1 MKKLYTSLF
10 FFLICLTALAQIKN
24 VVTGKV
30 VDPQNKPL
38 ELVNL
43 KVVETNQYAVT
54 DKNGLFR
61 INGSETNNILTLE
74 FSYIGFQKLR
84 LPIAIKAGETNLGN
98 ITLKVL
104 DLSLENIEINAKRN
118 YSGSTNSSLIINRD
132 MIEQIPAL
140 SVNDLLN
147 QIPNRKIQPPSL
159 QNIQN
164 LTLRSVF
171 EPTTTGR
178 DPFTLNN
185 SFGVAIIIDGNNI
198 SNNANMQGYNP
209 GLRGLGSTSVSSNSF
224 GLTGTTSTSSY
235 SGDFAY
241 GGTDLRQIP
250 ADNIESIEVIAGVPS
265 VKYGD
270 LSDGAV
276 IIERQAGKSPAYV
289 RMQVR
294 DNATSYNFSKGF
306 VLSPKLGSF
315 NVGVNYVNSYADN
328 RDKIKAYKRIN
339 TNAMWTNSFGKEK
352 RLKNTLSF
360 DYGRNLDGI
369 KKDDDDPTSKIL
381 NFNSWNLS
389 LSNRTSYSIGGDFIK
404 NISLN
409 LRYSNSH
416 QRTYTEQ
423 LVNNPYILYNNAT
436 ETGLTNGIYDKG
448 VYTAVS
454 DVDGRPVTA
463 SAQLDLNGEFRT
475 GEIRHNLN
483 FGGNF
488 SYAANNGLGRL
499 SDPSRARPGYNTTG
513 NSLSSG
519 PSERYYD
526 FSLAYAQKDF
536 GLYTEDVFTLK
547 INNRDLNFRGGL
559 RLDGQNGFI
568 TLSPR
573 TNINY
578 QISDDFRLGFAYG
591 LSVKSPGLA
600 QRYPGPTFV
609 DVPLINAYNGNAN
622 ESASIFYV
630 QRFDPDGSKL
640 KSSKGQTFELTG
652 LYKIKDYQL
661 SFSLFNKLNTQGY
674 NTVTQYDILSLPQY
688 TAVFVPGSKP
698 ILTQNGVKRFLI
710 NHNEFNNDLKTDNQG
725 FDLILSTPKYE
736 AISTSFNISG
746 GIYRSN
752 YQETS
757 DRFGSTISDN
767 NTIPD
772 YPVTGVYAPRKQTT
786 YFSSGR
792 VTSSTHIPAI
802 SLIVQLTAE
811 FSFLNK
817 TLVNAN
823 DGVPKGYFTRDVRYI
838 EITNPDPSSTVY
850 GHLFIPENE
859 LVSDNQYRIY
869 SNYHLSLAKEIKK
882 RFRFAFNAY
891 NFLNY
896 QPRYQKPGSNTV
908 TSPNG
913 APTFGIEL
921 SLKL

>member
-1 MKKLYTSLF
+1 M
-10 FFLICLTALAQIKN
+10 AQIKN
-24 VVTGKV
+24 QITGKV
-30 VDPQNKPL
+30 VDSQNKPL
-38 ELVNL
+38 ELVNI
-43 KVVETNQYAVT
+43 KVIETNQYATT
-54 DKNGLFR
+54 DKSGVFR
-61 INGSETNNILTLE
+61 INGSEINNVLTLE

-84 LPIAIKAGETNLGN
+84 IPVTVKSGETNLGN
-98 ITLKVL
+98 ISLKIL

-118 YSGSTNSSLIINRD
+118 YSGSTNSSLIITRD
-132 MIEQIPAL
+132 LIEQTPAL

-147 QIPNRKIQPPSL
+147 QIPNRKITPPSL

-164 LTLRSVF
+164 LTLRSAF
-171 EPTTTGR
+171 ELTTNGR

-185 SFGVAIIIDGNNI
+185 SFGVAIIVDGNNI

-209 GLRGLGSTSVSSNSF
+209 GLRGLGSTSISSNDF

-241 GGTDLRQIP
+241 GGTDLRQIS

-265 VKYGD
+265 VKYSD

-294 DNATSYNFSKGF
+294 DNATSYSFSRGF
-306 VLSPKLGSF
+306 MLSPQLGSF

-339 TNAMWTNSFGKEK
+339 TNAMWTNSFGKDK
-352 RLKNTLSF
+352 RIKNTLSF
-360 DYGRNLDGI
+360 DYSRNLDGI
-369 KKDDDDPTSKIL
+369 KKDDDDPTSRIVS
-381 NFNSWNLS
+381 FHSWNMGV
-389 LSNRTSYSIGGDFIK
+389 SNRTSYRLNTDFLK
-404 NISLN
+404 NIGLN
-409 LRYSNSH
+409 LRYGASH
-416 QRTYTEQ
+416 QRSYTEQ
-423 LVNNPYILYNNAT
+423 FVNSPYILYNNAT
-436 ETGLTNGIYDKG
+436 ETGLVNGIYDKG
-448 VYTAVS
+448 IYTAIS
-454 DVDGRPVTA
+454 DVDGRPITA
-463 SAQLDLNGEFRT
+463 SAQLDLNAEYKT
-475 GEIRHNLN
+475 GNLNHFLN
-483 FGGNF
+483 FGANF

-499 SDPSRARPGYNTTG
+499 SDPARSRPGYNTTG
-513 NSLSSG
+513 NSLSAG

-536 GLYTEDVFTLK
+536 GLYAEDVFTLK
-547 INNRDLNFRGGL
+547 VSGRDLNFRGGL
-559 RLDGQNGFI
+559 RLDGQNGFV

-578 QISDDFRLGFAYG
+578 QLTKNFRLGFAYG

-622 ESASIFYV
+622 ESASIYYV
-630 QRFDPDGSKL
+630 RRYDPDGSKL
-640 KSSKGQTFELTG
+640 KSSKGQTFELSG

-661 SFSLFNKLNTQGY
+661 SFSLFHKLNTQGY
-674 NTVTQYDILSLPQY
+674 NTVKQFEILTLPQY
-688 TAVFVPGSKP
+688 AAVFTPGSKP
-698 ILTQNGVKRFLI
+698 SITENGTKRFLV
-710 NHNEFNNDLKTDNQG
+710 NHNEFNNDLKANNQG
-725 FDLILSTPKYE
+725 FDVILSTPKYE
-736 AISTSFNISG
+736 VISTSFNISG
-746 GIYRSN
+746 GIYRSS

-757 DRFGSTISDN
+757 DRFETTISDN

-772 YPVTGVYAPRKQTT
+772 YPITGVYAPRKKTT

-817 TLVNAN
+817 TLTNVN
-823 DGVPKGYFTRDVRYI
+823 DGVPKAYFTRDVRYI
-838 EITNPDPSSTVY
+838 EITNPDPNNKVY

-859 LVSDNQYRIY
+859 LTSDNQYKIY

-882 RFRFAFNAY
+882 RFKFAFNAY

-896 QPRYQKPGSNTV
+896 QPTYKKPNSNTLV
-908 TSPNG
+908 FPNG

>member
-1 MKKLYTSLF
+1 M
-10 FFLICLTALAQIKN
+10 AQAQN

-38 ELVNL
+38 ELVNI
-43 KVVETNQYAVT
+43 KVIETNQYAIT
-54 DKNGLFR
+54 DKAGFFR
-61 INGSETNNILTLE
+61 INGSETNNNLTLE
-74 FSYIGFQKLR
+74 FSYIGYQKLSF
-84 LPIAIKAGETNLGN
+84 PITVKAGETNLGN
-98 ITLKVL
+98 ISLKVL

-118 YSGSTNSSLIINRD
+118 YSGSSNSSLVITRD
-132 MIEQIPAL
+132 LIEQTPAL

-147 QIPNRKIQPPSL
+147 QIPNRKITPPSL

-164 LTLRSVF
+164 LTLRSAF
-171 EPTTTGR
+171 EPTTSGR

-185 SFGVAIIIDGNNI
+185 SFGVAIILDGNNI

-209 GLRGLGSTSVSSNSF
+209 GLRGLGSTSVSSNDY
-224 GLTGTTSTSSY
+224 GLTGTSSASSY

-250 ADNIESIEVIAGVPS
+250 ADNIESIEVIAGVAS

-294 DNATSYNFSKGF
+294 DNATSYGFSKGF

-339 TNAMWTNSFGKEK
+339 TNAMWSNSFGKDK

-369 KKDDDDPTSKIL
+369 KKDDDDPTSRVV
-381 NFNSWNLS
+381 NFNSWNMS
-389 LSNRTSYSIGGDFIK
+389 VSNRTNYRLNTAFLK

-409 LRYSNSH
+409 LRYGASH
-416 QRTYTEQ
+416 QRSYTEQ
-423 LVNNPYILYNNAT
+423 FVNSPYILYNNAT
-436 ETGLTNGIYDKG
+436 ETGLINGTYDKG
-448 VYTAVS
+448 IYTAIS
-454 DVDGRPVTA
+454 DVDGRPITA
-463 SAQLDLNGEFRT
+463 SAQLDFNSEYKVGSLSH
-475 GEIRHNLN
+475 ILN
-483 FGGNF
+483 FGANF
-488 SYAANNGLGRL
+488 SYAANKGLGRL
-499 SDPSRARPGYNTTG
+499 SDPARSRIGYNTTG

-526 FSLAYAQKDF
+526 FALAYAQKDF
-536 GLYTEDVFTLK
+536 GIYAEDVFAIK
-547 INNRDLNFRGGL
+547 IKGRDLNFRGGL
-559 RLDGQNGFI
+559 RLDGQNGYI

-578 QISDDFRLGFAYG
+578 QLTNDFRIGFAYG
-591 LSVKSPGLA
+591 LSVKSPGLG

-630 QRFDPDGSKL
+630 HRYDPDGTKL
-640 KSSKGQTFELTG
+640 KSSKGQTFELSA
-652 LYKIKDYQL
+652 LYKLNDYQL
-661 SFSLFNKLNTQGY
+661 SFSSFHKLSTQGY
-674 NTVTQYDILSLPQY
+674 NTIAQREIVTLPQY
-688 TAVFVPGSKP
+688 SATLVPGAKP
-698 ILTQNGVKRFLI
+698 TLTENGTKRFLLS
-710 NHNEFNNDLKTDNQG
+710 HNEFNNDLRSNNQG
-725 FDLILSTPKYE
+725 FDMILNTPKYDV
-736 AISTSFNISG
+736 ISTSFSVSG
-746 GIYRSN
+746 GLFRSQYR
-752 YQETS
+752 ETAP
-757 DRFGSTISDN
+757 RTLSTTAEDN
-767 NTIPD
+767 TTPD
-772 YPVTGVYAPRKQTT
+772 FAITGLYAPRLKTT

-792 VTSSTHIPAI
+792 ITSSTHIPAI
-802 SLIVQLTAE
+802 SLIVQVTAE

-817 TLVNAN
+817 TTYNQN
-823 DGVPKGYFTRDVRYI
+823 DGVPMAYYTRDIQYV
-838 EITNPDPSSTVY
+838 EITTPDRNSKVY

-859 LVSDNQYRIY
+859 LITDNQYKIY
-869 SNYHLSLAKEIKK
+869 SNYHLSIAKEIKK
-882 RFRFAFNAY
+882 RFKFAFNAY

-896 QPRYQKPGSNTV
+896 QPRYQRPGSNTV
-908 TSPNG
+908 VSPNG
-913 APTFGIEL
+913 IPTFGIEL

>member
-1 MKKLYTSLF
+1 M
-10 FFLICLTALAQIKN
+10 
-24 VVTGKV
+24 VTGKV
-30 VDPQNKPL
+30 VDPQNKAL
-38 ELVNL
+38 ELVNI
-43 KVVETNQYAVT
+43 KVVETNQYTIT
-54 DKNGLFR
+54 DKNGIFR

-74 FSYIGFQKLR
+74 FSYIGYQKLS
-84 LPIAIKAGETNLGN
+84 LPLTVKAGETNLGN
-98 ITLKVL
+98 IRLKVL

-147 QIPNRKIQPPSL
+147 QIPNRKITPPSL

-164 LTLRSVF
+164 LTLRSAF
-171 EPTTTGR
+171 EPTTSGR

-185 SFGVAIIIDGNNI
+185 SFGVAIILDGNNI

-209 GLRGLGSTSVSSNSF
+209 GLRGLGNTSVSSNDF

-306 VLSPKLGSF
+306 LLSPKLGSF

-339 TNAMWTNSFGKEK
+339 TNAMWTNTFGKDK
-352 RLKNTLSF
+352 KLKNTLGF

-389 LSNRTSYSIGGDFIK
+389 LSNRTSYRVEGGFLK

-416 QRTYTEQ
+416 QRSYTEQ
-423 LVNNPYILYNNAT
+423 FVNSPYVLYSNST

-448 VYTAVS
+448 IYTAIS
-454 DVDGRPVTA
+454 NVDGRPVTA
-463 SAQLDLNGEFRT
+463 SAQLDMNAEFGT
-475 GEIRHNLN
+475 GSVAHNIN

-488 SYAANNGLGRL
+488 SYATNKGLGRL
-499 SDPSRARPGYNTTG
+499 SDPSRPRIGYNTTG

-526 FSLAYAQKDF
+526 FSLIYAQKDF
-536 GLYTEDVFTLK
+536 GLYAEDVFSVK
-547 INNRDLNFRGGL
+547 MNGRDLNFRGGF
-559 RLDGQNGFI
+559 RLDGQNGFV

-578 QISDDFRLGFAYG
+578 QLTDNFRLGLAYG

-609 DVPLINAYNGNAN
+609 DIPLLNAYNGNAN
-622 ESASIFYV
+622 ESMSIFYI
-630 QRFDPDGSKL
+630 QRFDPDGTKL
-640 KSSKGQTFELTG
+640 KSSKGQTFELSG
-652 LYKIKDYQL
+652 LYKLKDYQV
-661 SFSLFNKLNTQGY
+661 SFSLFHKLNTQGY
-674 NTVTQYDILSLPQY
+674 NTINQYDILTLPQY
-688 TAVFVPGSKP
+688 SAVFVPGSKP
-698 ILTQNGVKRFLI
+698 VINQIGEKRFLI
-710 NHNEFNNDLKTDNQG
+710 SHNEFDNALRSNNQG
-725 FDLILSTPKYE
+725 FDMILTTPKYE
-736 AISTSFNISG
+736 LISTSFNISG
-746 GIYRSN
+746 GIYRSS
-752 YQETS
+752 YQETN
-757 DRFGSTISDN
+757 DRLGSTVSDN
-767 NTIPD
+767 NTNPD
-772 YPVTGVYAPRKQTT
+772 YPITGIYAPRKRTT

-792 VTSSTHIPAI
+792 ITSSTHIPAI

-817 TLVNAN
+817 TLINPN
-823 DGVPKGYFTRDVRYI
+823 DGVPKAYFTRDVRYV
-838 EITNPDPSSTVY
+838 EISNPDPNSPVY
-850 GHLFIPENE
+850 GHLFVPENE
-859 LVSDNQYRIY
+859 LTSDNQFRIY

-896 QPRYQKPGSNTV
+896 QPRYQKPNSITV
-908 TSPNG
+908 VTPNS